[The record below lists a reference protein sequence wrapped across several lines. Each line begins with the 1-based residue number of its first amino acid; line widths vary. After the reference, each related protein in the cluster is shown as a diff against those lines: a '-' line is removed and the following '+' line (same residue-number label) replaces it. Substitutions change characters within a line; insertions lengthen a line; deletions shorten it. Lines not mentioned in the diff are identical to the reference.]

1 MNEKYLERLGIAVMD
16 VCKITNIE
24 PLAVGLYINKVIELL
39 EKEEMRDLR
48 EAVNRSQGNA
58 NDSQ

>member
-1 MNEKYLERLGIAVMD
+1 MNEKYLEKLGAAVID
-16 VCKITNIE
+16 VCKIDDIE

-48 EAVNRSQGNA
+48 EAVNWSQGIN
-58 NDSQ
+58 ND

>member
-1 MNEKYLERLGIAVMD
+1 MNEKYLEKLGAAVID
-16 VCKITNIE
+16 VCKIDDVPALT
-24 PLAVGLYINKVIELL
+24 VGLYINKVIQLL

-58 NDSQ
+58 HDS